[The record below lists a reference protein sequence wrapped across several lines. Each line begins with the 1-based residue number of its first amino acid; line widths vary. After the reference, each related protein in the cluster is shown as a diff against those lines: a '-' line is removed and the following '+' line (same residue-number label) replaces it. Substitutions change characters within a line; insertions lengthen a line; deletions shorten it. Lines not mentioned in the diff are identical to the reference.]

1 MSALELGEV
10 SARELLAT
18 WVAHDQEHL
27 MQIARVLSR
36 QYAGEVG
43 PWRRYL
49 RVISGEQG

>member
-10 SARELLAT
+10 SARELLAN